1 MDTYSVLKLKPHDSN
16 STNMTFAQ
24 VNNGNA
30 IGIQVTNSTQTAD
43 WDIALNPYGG
53 NVGIGTI
60 GPNSPLHVYTTAEAT
75 ARFQSTDNKAEIYV
89 YDNDTTAILGAENAN
104 IYLGSSTGSANG
116 FLRIATTTGNAAF
129 GAVPESSTRLK
140 IVPRTVEIAS
150 NSTNYEKAVYA
161 SGLNFYDINS
171 GVTDSGYRIAVDA
184 SVFVSDSDFEG
195 TLANQYAIWA
205 RHGANVSAAGST
217 ITRSIG
223 VYIDSL
229 TNTNT
234 TITNLYGLYQ
244 EDSVAKNYFAGS
256 VGIGTVSPSN
266 QLTLYKATGDYFPIS
281 LQANNIGTAGTYLG
295 IQFGYTGG
303 TYQKGAIIYESQ
315 DAFARGKM
323 HFALDNNAN
332 ANNADIADLIMTLA
346 SSGNVGI
353 GTTSSIGGRLHVNH
367 PNATPNTRFSRGTGY
382 IFDLKI
388 DNIITNSAID
398 YIIEPNQAS
407 SGILFRAHN
416 SSNTNINALAINRDG
431 NIGIGTL
438 NPVTSLHVSSS
449 ATNIARFS
457 GLGTAGTYI
466 KLDESGTQAWVMG
479 IDNGDT
485 TLKIRKNDYN
495 GDVSVSF
502 ASTRQVQFNAY
513 GSGTLVPLMD
523 QALLIK

>member
-1 MDTYSVLKLKPHDSN
+1 
-16 STNMTFAQ
+16 
-24 VNNGNA
+24 
-30 IGIQVTNSTQTAD
+30 
-43 WDIALNPYGG
+43 
-53 NVGIGTI
+53 
-60 GPNSPLHVYTTAEAT
+60 
-75 ARFQSTDNKAEIYV
+75 
-89 YDNDTTAILGAENAN
+89 
-104 IYLGSSTGSANG
+104 
-116 FLRIATTTGNAAF
+116 
-129 GAVPESSTRLK
+129 
-140 IVPRTVEIAS
+140 
-150 NSTNYEKAVYA
+150 YA

-332 ANNADIADLIMTLA
+332 ANNADIADSIMTLA

-367 PNATPNTRFSRGTGY
+367 PNATPN
-382 IFDLKI
+382 
-388 DNIITNSAID
+388 
-398 YIIEPNQAS
+398 
-407 SGILFRAHN
+407 
-416 SSNTNINALAINRDG
+416 
-431 NIGIGTL
+431 
-438 NPVTSLHVSSS
+438 
-449 ATNIARFS
+449 
-457 GLGTAGTYI
+457 
-466 KLDESGTQAWVMG
+466 
-479 IDNGDT
+479 
-485 TLKIRKNDYN
+485 
-495 GDVSVSF
+495 
-502 ASTRQVQFNAY
+502 
-513 GSGTLVPLMD
+513 
-523 QALLIK
+523 